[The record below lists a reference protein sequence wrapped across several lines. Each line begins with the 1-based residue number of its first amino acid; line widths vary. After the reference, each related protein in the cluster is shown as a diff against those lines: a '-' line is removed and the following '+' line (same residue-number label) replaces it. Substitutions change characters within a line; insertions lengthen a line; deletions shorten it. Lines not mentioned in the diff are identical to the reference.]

1 MDLVGKVL
9 GNRYEIIKKIG
20 VGGMATVYKARCNV
34 LNRYVAV
41 KVLRE
46 EFITDEELI
55 KGKTL
60 KEIIDTDGILS
71 WKWSV
76 NIALQIAQ
84 ALDVAHRNNIIHRDV
99 KPHNII
105 ITEDGIAKV
114 TDFGIAKAVSNS
126 TITAFGTTL
135 GSVHYFSPEHA
146 KGGFTDAKSDIYSLG
161 VVLYALLKS
170 ASKPLVTAPV
180 HWITG
185 IDTERPYAKVNYEL
199 PDDIYDTDIT
209 NIEYHKV
216 FESVDFSRWDL
227 LLMDPKSG
235 KPRNYRYDKIAKR
248 LGMGTNLKDSDQ
260 EVKPRIK
267 EIVEKTSAA
276 KSITS
281 YLWAAAGVALAFQKP
296 WESYFN
302 VATLK
307 FWDTKKFGHSMKIFG
322 DSLVKSA
329 KALYKGEGNK
339 YKHAGKFMI
348 FTPLA
353 ATVLGV
359 LNVMRSEHK
368 PSKLDSAD
376 IIEKERKYVV
386 N

>member
-1 MDLVGKVL
+1 MILPVNNQNPTPFFSANKQKKNEKEYTHDTLLPNNLSTRMRIGMDKFTNAITLYSAKGFKGSRNANFYEFLTMGQIPYLIGSGTLIAVFNAANKHYNLFDQPSAKAL
-9 GNRYEIIKKIG
+9 GNK
-20 VGGMATVYKARCNV
+20 MA
-34 LNRYVAV
+34 
-41 KVLRE
+41 
-46 EFITDEELI
+46 
-55 KGKTL
+55 
-60 KEIIDTDGILS
+60 
-71 WKWSV
+71 
-76 NIALQIAQ
+76 
-84 ALDVAHRNNIIHRDV
+84 
-99 KPHNII
+99 
-105 ITEDGIAKV
+105 
-114 TDFGIAKAVSNS
+114 
-126 TITAFGTTL
+126 
-135 GSVHYFSPEHA
+135 
-146 KGGFTDAKSDIYSLG
+146 LG
-161 VVLYALLKS
+161 VVLYGLLKS

-235 KPRNYRYDKIAKR
+235 KPRNARYDIIAKK

-307 FWDTKKFGHSMKIFG
+307 FWDTKKFAHSMKIFG
-322 DSLVKSA
+322 KSLVESA
-329 KALYKGEGNK
+329 KAMYKGEGCK

-348 FTPLA
+348 YTPLA